1 MKIVISTDEQQPNAS
16 YRGALLSAGALPE
29 EVLVVS
35 PGVPLPADLDGLLLA
50 GGPDVHPG
58 RYGEVPCTP
67 TLEVRDARDDLD
79 LALLKRAER
88 AGAPVFGICRGLQV
102 VNVALGGTLWQDLPA
117 QRERGVAH
125 AFHREDGFAPD
136 HPAHP
141 VRSAR
146 QAYGGP
152 FDDLFAAV
160 TEVTVNSR
168 HHQAVKELAPGLLP
182 LATSPDELVEAAGR
196 PGRFFAAVQWHPE
209 DLVAEPFHK
218 ALFRGFVGACRAFAK
233 ERGRPGPPP
242 VEVRLFGSVPV
253 VRLNRPASGNAF
265 TAEMAGMLAE
275 TVQTLCEDPTVPAL
289 VLTGNGPAFCSG
301 FDGDVLAALL
311 HAGDEPGFAEALH
324 AQARLSR
331 MLLEVPRPVVAAIDG
346 PVAGAGL
353 AVALACDVRV
363 ASASV
368 ASLGPTAPGAA
379 AADPRVDGGL
389 AFLLSEAAGSGAA
402 ADALYST
409 EPFPLNRARELRLL
423 DHVVEDEP
431 ALRLALSRAA
441 LYAETPVSVLA
452 ACKRLLVG
460 DRLRRLDEAVERE
473 ARLMC
478 DLFRRKGE
486 RRTLAPLSSTRTLE
500 VS

>member
-16 YRGALLSAGALPE
+16 YRGALLCAGALPE

-35 PGVPLPADLDGLLLA
+35 PGSPLPADLDGLLLA
-50 GGPDVHPG
+50 GGPDVHPA
-58 RYGEVPCTP
+58 RYGEVPSTP

-79 LALLKRAER
+79 LSLLKRAEQ

-117 QRERGVAH
+117 QRERGVPH
-125 AFHREDGFAPD
+125 AFHREDGFSPE
-136 HPAHP
+136 HPGHP
-141 VRSAR
+141 VRSTR

-152 FDDLFAAV
+152 FDELFAAV
-160 TEVTVNSR
+160 PELTVNSR
-168 HHQAVKELAPGLLP
+168 HHQAVKELAPGLVA
-182 LATSPDELVEAAGR
+182 LAASPDDLVEAVGR
-196 PGRFFAAVQWHPE
+196 PGCFFAAVQWHPE

-218 ALFRGFVGACRAFAK
+218 ALFRSFVGACRAFAR

-242 VEVRLFGSVPV
+242 VEVRLLGSVPV
-253 VRLNRPASGNAF
+253 VRLNRPGSGNAF
-265 TAEMAGMLAE
+265 TAEMACMLAE
-275 TVQTLCEDPTVPAL
+275 TVQALCEDPTVPAL
-289 VLTGNGPAFCSG
+289 VVSGNGPAFCTG
-301 FDGDVLAALL
+301 FDGDVLSALL
-311 HAGDEPGFAEALH
+311 HAGDEAGFVEALH

-331 MLLEVPRPVVAAIDG
+331 TLLEAPRPVVAAIDG
-346 PVAGAGL
+346 PAAGAGL

-363 ASASV
+363 ASASA
-368 ASLGPTAPGAA
+368 ASLGPAGPGSASFG
-379 AADPRVDGGL
+379 PRVDGGL
-389 AFLLSEAAGSGAA
+389 AFLLGEAAGTGAA

-409 EPFPLNRARELRLL
+409 EPFPLARARELRLV

-441 LYAETPVSVLA
+441 LYAETPVSVLS
-452 ACKRLLVG
+452 ACKRALVG
-460 DRLRRLDEAVERE
+460 ERVRRLDEAVERE
-473 ARLMC
+473 GRLMS
-478 DLFRRKGE
+478 DLFRRRGE